1 MTTVLRR
8 IIFFWKGLTNMQP
21 ASTCDKHIKSI
32 PKPVETR
39 SQSAGRA
46 CICGWWWEVSWS
58 SCKISSNLQTE
69 ALRPGLLRYLL
80 FWPWGRSHLLS
91 LQGAK
96 EAEDEG
102 KSHWGVAKSERGFLM
117 LFHVMSCYLYEIWKN
132 LREWGSL
139 DSAKDLLE
147 PAHDWLHPIIQ
158 SVGISANTPIPT
170 SCNFANRQIN

>member
-1 MTTVLRR
+1 
-8 IIFFWKGLTNMQP
+8 MQP

-46 CICGWWWEVSWS
+46 CICWWWWEVSWS

-117 LFHVMSCYLYEIWKN
+117 LFLWN
-132 LREWGSL
+132 LEEFERVREFGFCEGSTG
-139 DSAKDLLE
+139 ACT
-147 PAHDWLHPIIQ
+147 WLAASNHPISRHQRKHPDSNVLQLCQQTNQ
-158 SVGISANTPIPT
+158 STRVLRFRVNV
-170 SCNFANRQIN
+170 